1 MLIYS
6 HAYLLSA
13 MLKNSLNENGCKKIR
28 FSFVLKRK
36 RIKRVLLNILVGR
49 DYQVF
54 LGYYV
59 LYYCIYIWCKH
70 FVRYGVQ

>member
-36 RIKRVLLNILVGR
+36 RKKRVLLNILAKTGR
-49 DYQVF
+49 DYRVF
-54 LGYYV
+54 LGYYRFV
-59 LYYCIYIWCKH
+59 LLYIY
-70 FVRYGVQ
+70 GANTL